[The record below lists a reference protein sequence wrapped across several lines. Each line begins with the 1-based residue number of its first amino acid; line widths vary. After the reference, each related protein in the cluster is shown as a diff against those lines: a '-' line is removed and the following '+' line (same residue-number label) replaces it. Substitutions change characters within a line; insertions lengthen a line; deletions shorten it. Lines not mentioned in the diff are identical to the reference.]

1 MGFGS
6 IVRMILILEDI
17 MSILKRIKFFTDSG
31 AVLNKDMEIVYA
43 NNGFINNY
51 IYI

>member
-1 MGFGS
+1 
-6 IVRMILILEDI
+6 

-31 AVLNKDMEIVYA
+31 AVLNEDMETVHA
-43 NNGFINNY
+43 DNGFINNY